1 MITFKKSIENINDYQ
16 CGQLPQNAEKLVA
29 PVSPEEMMKKSAP
42 IMLIMCLILVISVLI
57 KSFTNHAM
65 VVFLPTVLGGCII
78 GVALAIVHEWLHGIV
93 YPKEAD
99 VTIGKLKGQMI
110 FVVLAS
116 YPMKRIR
123 FVVMC
128 LLPYLLGIIP
138 LALFIISPADK
149 TVFNGFMFGM
159 ACVGMVSPSPDILNV
174 IIVMKQVKK
183 REKVMFYGDD
193 IYKISN
199 T

>member
-1 MITFKKSIENINDYQ
+1 MISFKKSIENISDYQ
-16 CGQLPQNAEKLVA
+16 CGQLPQNAEKLIA
-29 PVSPEEMMKKSAP
+29 PISPEEMMKKSAP
-42 IMLIMCLILVISVLI
+42 IMLIMSLILVITLLI
-57 KSFTNHAM
+57 KAFTNHAM
-65 VVFLPTVLGGCII
+65 VVFLPTVLVGFII

-93 YPKEAD
+93 YPKEAN
-99 VTIGKLKGQMI
+99 VTIGRLKGQMI
-110 FVVLAS
+110 FVALAS
-116 YPMKRIR
+116 YPMKRFR
-123 FVVMC
+123 FVVMS
-128 LLPYLLGIIP
+128 LLPYILGIIP
-138 LALFIISPADK
+138 FALFIISPADK

-183 REKVMFYGDD
+183 REQVMFYGDD